1 MSAPLY
7 VIQFADEITGAMV
20 TFRFSQKIE
29 AMDAVGD
36 LVAQGRIV
44 EIHMEMT

>member
-1 MSAPLY
+1 MKTPLY
-7 VIQFADEITGAMV
+7 VIQFSDETGAMI
-20 TFRFSQKIE
+20 TFMFRQKVE